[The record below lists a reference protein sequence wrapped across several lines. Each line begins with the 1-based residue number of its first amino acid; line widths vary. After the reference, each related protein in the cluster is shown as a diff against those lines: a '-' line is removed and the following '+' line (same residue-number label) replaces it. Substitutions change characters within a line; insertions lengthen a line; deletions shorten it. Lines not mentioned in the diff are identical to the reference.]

1 MKQVQTGAQGTK
13 WKLYKEKY
21 GLQAAQVIEGFTQY
35 ADTPGR
41 PLPKNVN
48 TATRKNQAIVPDDA
62 SQAPPP
68 SIIKQVSV

>member
-13 WKLYKEKY
+13 WKLYKEQY

-41 PLPKNVN
+41 PGPKIVN
-48 TATRKNQAIVPDDA
+48 MATRKSHPIVADES
-62 SQAPPP
+62 SQATPPT
-68 SIIKQVSV
+68 IC